1 MLASAL
7 VDTSALWNIIAAS
20 LAAGAGV
27 VVAFGLALVG
37 ASRFSQDRDGS
48 ALARAGYG
56 LLVISCAAF
65 CIAAV
70 VIGFWAMT
78 KK

>member
-7 VDTSALWNIIAAS
+7 VDTSALWKIIAAGF
-20 LAAGAGV
+20 AAGAGV
-27 VVAFGLALVG
+27 VVAFGFALVG
-37 ASRFSQDRDGS
+37 ASRFSEDRNGS

-56 LLVISCAAF
+56 LLVILGAAF